1 MVSIMIS
8 MTTVRQIT
16 KHKITKKQVTYKGYQ
31 SHVCFVWDSKDNPI
45 VMENP
50 FLSEGVAD
58 QTLVNECFEEKTFD
72 VSCLTSLE
80 DVE

>member
-1 MVSIMIS
+1 MIS

-16 KHKITKKQVTYKGYQ
+16 KHEITREVTYKGYQ
-31 SHVCFVWDSKDNPI
+31 SHVCFVWDSKGNPI

-58 QTLVNECFEEKTFD
+58 QTLVNECFAEKSF
-72 VSCLTSLE
+72 
-80 DVE
+80 